1 MGSTKQK
8 QPPKNIPIL
17 TKWKY
22 NNNDGSISGI
32 IYNSNNFPDG
42 DSITTSSINNNLDI
56 DIGDVIVQTSSG
68 TRYFLQGPSSAT
80 GSTNAFSFF
89 GSSKSSSTT
98 ASSSS
103 SISTQQQTVLDDK
116 RIAAAAAEAAAEK
129 KRAQAETE
137 QKRKA

>member
-32 IYNSNNFPDG
+32 IFNSNNFPDG
-42 DSITTSSINNNLDI
+42 DSITTSSINNNNI
-56 DIGDVIVQTSSG
+56 DMDVGDVIVQTSSG

-80 GSTNAFSFF
+80 SGTNVFSFF
-89 GSSKSSSTT
+89 GSSKSSTT
-98 ASSSS
+98 ASSSSS
-103 SISTQQQTVLDDK
+103 SISTQQQTALD
-116 RIAAAAAEAAAEK
+116 
-129 KRAQAETE
+129 
-137 QKRKA
+137 